1 MAPNTLNPF
10 GIPRDVFRRI
20 LQVATLEAGDKI
32 RGAKS
37 GTVASILNRYYS
49 PSYGSNIN
57 TWLVPNQYKVMELP
71 DFNRTNPLR
80 AEAYYNSDIGRQEL
94 LKTGRQLGGA
104 TDFRSTKYL
113 KDIGKL
119 FTYPDNLIPTII
131 GGAREYLT
139 PKELLKIGANPD
151 YSENTFFNETK
162 KSPLSVKW
170 WEKFGDPTHQTTV
183 PPTNP
188 IYNITVQPFRG
199 NNPPPEAAPS
209 NTQTQ
214 VAAGNQFPESIINK
228 YIDQN
233 MRADFLN
240 NLINPKEDSTN
251 LFFQLLNQT
260 RPDYS

>member
-170 WEKFGDPTHQTTV
+170 WEKFSNQAIAPNT
-183 PPTNP
+183 
-188 IYNITVQPFRG
+188 
-199 NNPPPEAAPS
+199 APS

-233 MRADFLN
+233 MRADFLS